1 MADRRA
7 EIDHVWKLIEDIPI
21 AMVVTHE
28 GQGQNMRAR
37 PMAVRPARDEGA
49 IFFLT
54 DADTPKAEEVRRN
67 QSVCLALSDNK
78 SQKYVSI
85 SGHAEMIDDRARVEK
100 YWSVYDKA
108 FWSDK
113 NDPRI
118 KSFASRRRAPS
129 SGRGRG
135 RLSPRSNWSR
145 RSLPGSGWI
154 ISARTR
160 KLDFLRAASSL
171 VEARRSQSVRVGAS
185 RNPRLAYRRRLGS
198 ATSWRPRRTSQAG
211 AGRSRRRLA
220 AVRLA

>member
-1 MADRRA
+1 MADRAA

-54 DADTPKAEEVRRN
+54 DADTPKAEEVRSN

-85 SGHAEMIDDRARVEK
+85 SGHAEMIDDRERVKK

-118 KSFASRRRAPS
+118 RVLRVTPESAEF
-129 SGRGRG
+129 
-135 RLSPRSNWSR
+135 WE
-145 RSLPGSGWI
+145 GSGKVVT
-154 ISARTR
+154 AV
-160 KLDFLRAASSL
+160 KLVAAIASGQRMDHL
-171 VEARRSQSVRVGAS
+171 GENEKVGF
-185 RNPRLAYRRRLGS
+185 PQGGKLAG
-198 ATSWRPRRTSQAG
+198 
-211 AGRSRRRLA
+211 
-220 AVRLA
+220 